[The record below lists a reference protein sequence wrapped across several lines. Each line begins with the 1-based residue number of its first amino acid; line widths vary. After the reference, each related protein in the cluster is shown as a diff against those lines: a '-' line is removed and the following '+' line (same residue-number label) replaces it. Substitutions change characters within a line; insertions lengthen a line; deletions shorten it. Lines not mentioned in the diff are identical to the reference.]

1 MTMAIDPKAV
11 AQELMDAYASGNMLD
26 APLSSRA
33 GFDLPAAYAVEAEL
47 ARRRRASGRSVVG
60 RKIAFANE
68 AVWQKLKLE
77 TVAWGSM
84 YDDTVQRA
92 SDTETT
98 SVPFTYA
105 PKLEPEIVFKVKGP
119 ITGSFD
125 DAAAVMRHVEWLSL
139 GYEIV
144 DCPFPEWKFQAA
156 DLVAAFGFHSGLV
169 LGAPTPVT
177 DANAAALAAQL
188 GTFKL
193 KLFKN
198 DTLIEEGGGVN
209 VLRNPA
215 LALGEFAA
223 ALVRSPWA
231 EPLRA
236 GELVTTGSLTTP
248 MLIAPGETW
257 RAEPD
262 GLPVA
267 GLTMRL

>member
-1 MTMAIDPKAV
+1 MAIDSKAV
-11 AQELMDAYASGNMLD
+11 AQELVDAYASGKMLD

-33 GFDLPAAYAVEAEL
+33 GFDLSTAYAVEAEL
-47 ARRRRASGRSVVG
+47 AKRRRASGRTVVG
-60 RKIAFANE
+60 RKIAFANHGVME
-68 AVWQKLKLE
+68 KLKIQ

-92 SDTETT
+92 SDTGTT
-98 SVPFTYA
+98 PVPFTYA
-105 PKLEPEIVFKVKGP
+105 PKLEPEIVFKVKTP
-119 ITGSFD
+119 ITGGFD
-125 DAAAVMRHVEWLSL
+125 DPAAVMRAVEWLSL

-144 DCPFPEWKFQAA
+144 DSPFPDWKFQAA
-156 DLVAAFGFHSGLV
+156 DLVAAFGFHAGLV

-188 GTFKL
+188 ATFKL
-193 KLFKN
+193 KLFK
-198 DTLIEEGGGVN
+198 DDVLVEEGGGVN

-215 LALGEFAA
+215 LALGEFAR
-223 ALVRSPWA
+223 ALSQSPWA

-248 MLIAPGETW
+248 PLMAPGETW
-257 RAEPD
+257 RAEPE

-267 GLTMRL
+267 ALTMKL